1 MSHSLCYFTLCHVNG
16 CVECE
21 VCWTVMSVCHV
32 SGCVECNDIW
42 LHWVDANVM
51 WCCQTHSGNAS
62 DRTWVCGTVT
72 WTEPQDQ
79 LCQGTV
85 VQGRTFMSWR
95 QGDAGQ
101 TQDQSNVTRHTCYLL
116 IYMTL
121 HKRHSSYVL
130 LTHLRDASQTSLV
143 IRVTYSSTWR
153 FTNVTRHT
161 CYLLIYM
168 TLHKRHSS
176 YVLLTHLRDASQTL
190 LSWTLRV
197 SMKFSKI
204 FLDNLAAISWSA
216 CWHWHL
222 AAADMVTVSPL
233 LTYVHMV
240 CVDVD
245 RRWRRY
251 ESSCCKRRTSFVN
264 RWPTTKCHRTRCSS
278 SGLMD
283 ARAHGG
289 ISQC

>member
-130 LTHLRDASQTSLV
+130 LTHLRDASQT
-143 IRVTYSSTWR
+143 
-153 FTNVTRHT
+153 
-161 CYLLIYM
+161 
-168 TLHKRHSS
+168 
-176 YVLLTHLRDASQTL
+176 L